1 MLQMIL
7 NRFREPSSFAGF
19 SFLFTAAGLSV
30 PEVQAVTQLLAGIA
44 AALAVFLPERVK
56 TS

>member
-30 PEVQAVTQLLAGIA
+30 PEVQAVAQLLAGIA
-44 AALAVFLPERVK
+44 AVLAVFLPERAK